1 MQTGLIFSFVICV
14 LLMISCDKSSANLL
28 SSEKQHLH
36 SSHAPHSMDK
46 THSYQKPGANVRLL
60 HNYSGTS
67 KVGETQNIELI
78 FSEQYQ
84 SGQMNVRL
92 IPDTGLMIQPTRQ
105 DYIFYMEERQKH
117 PIALSVR
124 AKNAGKY
131 LLKIFASVEDKP
143 GQISHRVMAIAF
155 YVGDSSNTFNKPQT
169 PSPTDK
175 VIILPSQESGN

>member
-1 MQTGLIFSFVICV
+1 MQTGLIFSFFVCV
-14 LLMISCDKSSANLL
+14 LFIISCDKSSVNLP
-28 SSEKQHLH
+28 SSKEQHLH
-36 SSHAPHSMDK
+36 SSHGPHSMDN
-46 THSYQKPGANVRLL
+46 TYSYQKPGANVRLL
-60 HNYSGTS
+60 HNYSGSS

-92 IPDTGLMIQPTRQ
+92 IPDTGLMIQPARQ
-105 DYIFYMEERQKH
+105 DYIFSMEEQQKH
-117 PIALSVR
+117 PITLSVR
-124 AKNAGKY
+124 AESAGKF
-131 LLKIFASVEDKP
+131 LLKIFASVEDNS

-155 YVGDSSNTFNKPQT
+155 YVGDSSNTINKSKT